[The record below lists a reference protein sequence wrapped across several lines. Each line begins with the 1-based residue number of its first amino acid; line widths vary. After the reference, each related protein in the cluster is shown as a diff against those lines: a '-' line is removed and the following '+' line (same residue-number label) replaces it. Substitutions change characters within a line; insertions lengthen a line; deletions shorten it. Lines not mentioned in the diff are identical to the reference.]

1 MASPI
6 VPTTGLGS
14 GLQITAIVEGL
25 VAAERAPKQTQI
37 NQQTATTKA
46 SLSGVSQLTSAL
58 AAFQKTLD
66 TLSSSTPAF
75 QGFAATSSN
84 EAMIKAT
91 ASNTAVN
98 GTYAINVTNLASASK
113 VSTAALSSTQSSAI
127 PSGTLEITQNGTT
140 EKVVIDKTSTL
151 EEVRDKINSTLQS
164 KGISANIIND
174 NNGSRLVF
182 SSTTTGAGSD
192 ISVKGGAGQEALNI
206 DGTKLMSATST
217 ATDASG
223 KPIPGAGAITDV
235 AKDAVFSVDGL
246 SLTSKTNTVSKAI
259 SGLSFD
265 LIAPSTVAAPT
276 TTITVATNTEGLK
289 TSLQSFVDSYNTLV
303 TLVGSLT
310 KGSVDANGKFTAAA
324 LTGDSTPR
332 ALLAAVRDQ
341 IATATATS
349 GLGSLSQLGIK
360 TQQGDGKLA
369 LDTAQLTAAL
379 VDKKLGGQ
387 IQALFNGTGAKK
399 PDGTLVDDGLVARM
413 TKALKPYT
421 DANGILSTKT
431 TSLTKVQTRLASDQE
446 ALDLRIASLTEVL
459 KAKYNK
465 MDLLVGQLRQ
475 SSSNITSIFEAM
487 NAQKNAS

>member
-25 VAAERAPKQTQI
+25 VAAEKAPKQTQI
-37 NQQTATTKA
+37 NKQTATTQA

-98 GTYAINVTNLASASK
+98 GTYAINVTNLATASK
-113 VSTAALSSTQSSAI
+113 VSTAALDSTKSSAI

-151 EEVRDKINSTLQS
+151 EEVRDKINSTLQG

-217 ATDASG
+217 ATDANG
-223 KPIPGAGAITDV
+223 KPIPGAGAITEV

-259 SGLSFD
+259 SGLSFE
-265 LIAPSTVAAPT
+265 LVAPSTTASST

-303 TLVGSLT
+303 TLVGALT
-310 KGSVDANGKFTAAA
+310 KGSIDDKGKFTAAA
-324 LTGDSTPR
+324 LTGDATPR

-341 IATATATS
+341 IATATSTS

-360 TQQGDGKLA
+360 TQQADGKLS
-369 LDTAQLTAAL
+369 LDTAQFTAAL

-387 IQALFNGTGAKK
+387 VQALFNGTGAKK
-399 PDGTLVDDGLVARM
+399 PDGTLVDGGLVARL

-421 DANGILSTKT
+421 DSDGILSTKT
-431 TSLTKVQTRLASDQE
+431 ASLNKVQKRLASDQE
-446 ALDLRIASLTEVL
+446 ALDLRISSLTEVL
-459 KAKYNK
+459 KTKYNK

>member
-37 NQQTATTKA
+37 DQQTSATKA

-84 EAMIKAT
+84 DAMVKAT

-113 VSTAALSSTQSSAI
+113 VSTAALDPASVI

-140 EKVVIDKTSTL
+140 QKVEIGKASSL
-151 EEVRDKINSTLQS
+151 QEVRDQINSSLQG
-164 KGISANIIND
+164 KGITANIIND

-182 SSTTTGAGSD
+182 SSTATGAGSD
-192 ISVKGGAGQEALNI
+192 ISVKGAAGQEALNI
-206 DGTKLMSATST
+206 DGTKLMKNTST

-223 KPIPGAGAITDV
+223 NPIPGAGAIIDV

-246 SLTSKTNTVSKAI
+246 SLTSKTNTVSTAI

-265 LIAPSTVAAPT
+265 LIAPSTAAAPT

-310 KGSVDANGKFTAAA
+310 KGSVAANGDFTPAS
-324 LTGDSTPR
+324 LTGDATPR
-332 ALLAAVRDQ
+332 GLLAAVRDQ
-341 IATATATS
+341 IATATSNS

-360 TQQGDGKLA
+360 TQQGDGKLS
-369 LDTAQLTAAL
+369 LDTAQLTTAL

-387 IQALFNGTGAKK
+387 IQTLFNGTGAKK
-399 PDGTLVDDGLVARM
+399 ADGTLVDGGLIARM
-413 TKALKPYT
+413 TKALEPYT
-421 DANGILSTKT
+421 KVDGILATKT
-431 TSLTKVQTRLASDQE
+431 TSLNKVNARLAKDQE
-446 ALDLRIASLTEVL
+446 ALDLRITSLTDVL

-465 MDLLVGQLRQ
+465 MDLLVGQLRA
-475 SSSNITSIFEAM
+475 SSSSITSIFEAM